1 MAHLYSP
8 GTRFQDR
15 RISQL
20 PRVERQQRTCRQN
33 ALDVLIHARI
43 AGALSSFRTL
53 LYFCEPACESARQG
67 CPMSTQDREHLQDL
81 RQRHQRRL
89 RELERQAATFGASTP
104 PEVRVEIEDIQSEI
118 ARIDAAL
125 ARSRAADEASQP
137 TLPRPARHNLPAQM
151 TTLIGREHEAALVC
165 ALLRRPDVR
174 LVTLTGPGGAGK
186 TRLGLQIATA
196 LFDDFPDGVFFVAL
210 APIAEPSLVVPT
222 IAQALGLR
230 AAE

>member
-1 MAHLYSP
+1 
-8 GTRFQDR
+8 
-15 RISQL
+15 
-20 PRVERQQRTCRQN
+20 
-33 ALDVLIHARI
+33 
-43 AGALSSFRTL
+43 
-53 LYFCEPACESARQG
+53 
-67 CPMSTQDREHLQDL
+67 
-81 RQRHQRRL
+81 
-89 RELERQAATFGASTP
+89 
-104 PEVRVEIEDIQSEI
+104 EVRVEIEDIQSEI

-125 ARSRAADEASQP
+125 ARLRAADEACQP

-186 TRLGLQIATA
+186 TRLGLQIPTA

-230 AAE
+230 AAERHQPVDDLKAFLRERQILLLIDNFEHVLGAGPQIGELLASAPGLKVLVTSRIL